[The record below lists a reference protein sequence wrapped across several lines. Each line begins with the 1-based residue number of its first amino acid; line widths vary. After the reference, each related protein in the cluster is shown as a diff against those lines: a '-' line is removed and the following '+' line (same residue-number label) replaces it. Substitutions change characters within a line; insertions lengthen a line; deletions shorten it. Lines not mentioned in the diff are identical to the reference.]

1 MSAEGNPTP
10 KPAHRPVSGA
20 DLAALKRLYTTPR
33 RRGCFFWLFAGLLV
47 VALLLLSVFGLAS
60 VGLGSA
66 GQACRD
72 IPAGTP
78 RADVEA
84 RLSHDEG
91 ARVLGSG
98 GPSGE
103 PPTSLELGVRGELT
117 SWSCEVTLDREGN
130 ATRTQ
135 FHRWVVPNLHGG
147 FDDPIRMWIERHLP
161 D

>member
-1 MSAEGNPTP
+1 M
-10 KPAHRPVSGA
+10 SGA

-33 RRGCFFWLFAGLLV
+33 RRGCVFWLLGGLLT
-47 VALLLLSVFGLAS
+47 VALALASVFGLAS

-66 GQACRD
+66 GQACRA

-91 ARVLGSG
+91 AHILDSG

-103 PPTSLELGVRGELT
+103 P
-117 SWSCEVTLDREGN
+117 N
-130 ATRTQ
+130 
-135 FHRWVVPNLHGG
+135 
-147 FDDPIRMWIERHLP
+147 
-161 D
+161 